1 MSLFARF
8 GILAFGLATGA
19 ALAASVPPPPS
30 TPAGSTVDMIQ
41 GVKAADPY
49 RWLENSADTAVKSW
63 SDAQNA
69 RTRTYLDALPSE
81 ATIKTKLTKLITT
94 TSPAYSELTAKGTA
108 VFAMYN
114 DPARQQPMLVA
125 LNAKADPSSRRMVL
139 DPNAMDSKGLT
150 AIDWFVPSPDGTR
163 VAVSLSKNG
172 SEDGTLHIFD
182 AASGKEIG
190 EPIPRVQYPTAGGS
204 LAWSQDGKSFWYT
217 RYPGADAPAAD
228 QHFNMQVY
236 LHRLGGDWKTDALVL
251 GQKDGLERV
260 SEVFL
265 DNRYDRSAVLASVQR
280 GDGGEWAH
288 YVLFD
293 GKPPLPVADYADRIV
308 YATIGP
314 DDGLYGIS
322 RADAPNGKIVKL
334 AAPYGNAKLA
344 QGRVIVPE
352 SQVAILSGGAEQHA
366 QDLSL
371 SPTRLFVRDIVG
383 GPNDVRLFALDGTP
397 QGRLP
402 LPNVAANSEIEPLAN
417 GEVLFDVS
425 TYLRPRYYDS
435 WNPATGK
442 TIETALKVS
451 SPISFA
457 DAEVKREFAT
467 SKDGSRVPLN
477 VIEKRGTKQN
487 GLNPTLLYGYGGY
500 GISMTPVF
508 LGAMR
513 RLWLD
518 AGGVYVVANIRGGAE
533 YGERWHQEGML
544 TKKQNVFDD
553 FAAAGAY
560 LIAQHYTSHD
570 KLALMGGSNGGL
582 LMGATLTQ
590 HPDLARAVVSA
601 VGIYDMVR
609 VELDPNGS
617 FNTTEFGTVK
627 DADQFRALYAYSPY
641 HHVGKGT
648 AYPAVLMLTG
658 ATDGRVNPMHSRKFT
673 AALQSATSSGRPIL
687 LRTSANSGHGIGS
700 SISERIAEQTDEL
713 AFLFDQL
720 SVTHQTAMK

>member
-8 GILAFGLATGA
+8 GILAFGLAAGA
-19 ALAASVPPPPS
+19 AMAASIPPPPS
-30 TPAGSTVDMIQ
+30 TPAGSTIDTIQ
-41 GVKAADPY
+41 GVKVADPY
-49 RWLENSADTAVKSW
+49 RWLENPADPAVKSW
-63 SDAQNA
+63 SDAQNV
-69 RTRTYLDALPSE
+69 RTRAFLDALPSE
-81 ATIKTKLTKLITT
+81 ARIKAKLTKLITA

-114 DPARQQPMLVA
+114 DPATQQPMLVA
-125 LNAKADPSSRRMVL
+125 LNAKADPSSRRIVL

-163 VAVSLSKNG
+163 VAMSLSKNG
-172 SEDGTLHIFD
+172 SEDGALHIFD
-182 AASGKEIG
+182 VASGKEIG
-190 EPIPRVQYPTAGGS
+190 EPIPCVQYPTAGGS

-217 RYPGADAPAAD
+217 RYPGPDAPAAD

-236 LHRLGGDWKTDALVL
+236 LHRLGGDWKTDTLVL

-265 DNRYDRSAVLASVQR
+265 DNRYDRLAVLASVQR

-288 YVLFD
+288 YVLLD
-293 GKPPLPVADYADRIV
+293 GKPPLQVADYADRVV

-322 RADAPNGKIVKL
+322 RANAPNGKIVKL
-334 AAPYGNAKLA
+334 AAPYGSAKLA
-344 QGRVIVPE
+344 QGKVIVPE
-352 SQVAILSGGAEQHA
+352 SQVAILSGGAEEHV

-383 GPNDVRLFALDGTP
+383 GPNDVRMFGLDGTP
-397 QGRLP
+397 EGSLP
-402 LPNVAANSEIEPLAN
+402 LPQVSANSEIEPLAN

-425 TYLRPRYYDS
+425 TYLRPRYFES
-435 WNPATGK
+435 WNSATGK
-442 TIETALKVS
+442 TTETGLRVT
-451 SPISFA
+451 SPVSFA
-457 DAEVKREFAT
+457 DAEVKRVFAT
-467 SKDGSRVPLN
+467 SKDGTRIPLN
-477 VIEKRGTKQN
+477 IIEKKGTKQN
-487 GLNPTLLYGYGGY
+487 GSNPTLLYGYGGY
-500 GISMTPVF
+500 GISMTPAF

-560 LIAQHYTSHD
+560 LVAQHYTSHD
-570 KLALMGGSNGGL
+570 RLALMGGSNGGL
-582 LMGATLTQ
+582 LMGAAITQ

-627 DADQFRALYAYSPY
+627 DADQFRALYAYSPC
-641 HHVGKGT
+641 HHVSKGT

-673 AALQSATSSGRPIL
+673 AALQSATSSGHAIL

-700 SISERIAEQTDEL
+700 SLSERIAEQTDEL

-720 SVTHQTAMK
+720 AVTHQTAMK